1 MLKILSMDVKQS
13 VLEFQ
18 RFITLTAVYTVSFYI
33 TKAQYTIAKT
43 CVAQTFLIK
52 YMPVSYTHLDV
63 YKRQQ

>member
-1 MLKILSMDVKQS
+1 MKQS

-18 RFITLTAVYTVSFYI
+18 RFITLTAVYTGTVSFYI

-52 YMPVSYTHLDV
+52 YML
-63 YKRQQ
+63 YKNMFKGKYNLCIYIM